1 MKVVEVS
8 KKVREVPLSSL
19 KLGDTFIFDSRIGMV
34 ASRNGHNFPL
44 DLVLGRE
51 FYLPSEVRQW
61 MPHNQPA
68 MLSLSTMVIPV
79 DCELQYRLKY

>member
-34 ASRNGHNFPL
+34 ASRNGHDFPL

-51 FYLPSEVRQW
+51 FCLPSEVRQW
-61 MPHNQPA
+61 MPHDQSA
-68 MLSLSTMVIPV
+68 MLSPSTMVIPV